1 MSRESEFRPILSASP
16 HRAPERAELL
26 DLAALLGVYAPYD
39 GSHALRVPN
48 AYAVRSSRMN
58 AELFHSVYQPSVCI
72 VAQGT
77 KTVFLGPNIYEYDA
91 QRLLVFSLELPMA
104 SQVTQASAAEPYLC
118 LKLNFDPAQVA
129 RLSGL
134 VYPHGL
140 PPIRENR
147 GVYVGDSTAGI
158 VATATRLLTLM
169 ADEGDA
175 TLIGPLV
182 VEELII
188 RLLRSSVGGR
198 IAQIGHEES
207 TVQRVA
213 KAVDWV
219 RAHFDQ
225 PMDVPVL
232 AEMVH
237 MSPSTFHEHFKSVTS
252 LSPLQFQKALRLREA
267 RRLMLTGRVDATTAS
282 RQVGYASASQFTR
295 EYGRL
300 FGLAPSRDIAQLREH
315 GPVSSAA
322 N

>member
-1 MSRESEFRPILSASP
+1 MPRDAEHRPGPRSGP
-16 HRAPERAELL
+16 P
-26 DLAALLGVYAPYD
+26 DCAALLDFAALLRTYAPYD
-39 GSHALRVPN
+39 GVHALRVPN
-48 AYAVRSSRMN
+48 ASAVRASRRN

-77 KTVFLGPNIYEYDA
+77 KSVFLGSDIYEYDA
-91 QRLLVFSLELPMA
+91 TRLLVFSLELPMA
-104 SQVTQASAAEPYLC
+104 SQVTQASAAEPYLA

-129 RLSGL
+129 ALSAR
-134 VYPHGL
+134 VYPHGR
-140 PPIRENR
+140 PPVRENR
-147 GVYVGDSTAGI
+147 GVYVGNSTASL
-158 VATATRLLTLM
+158 VETATRLLALL
-169 ADEGDA
+169 ADEHDA
-175 TLIGPLV
+175 ALIGPLV

-188 RLLRSSVGGR
+188 RLLRSGVGGR

-213 KAVDWV
+213 RAVDWV

-225 PMDVPVL
+225 PMDVPAL

-237 MSPSTFHEHFKSVTS
+237 MSPSTFHGHFKAVTS

-267 RRLMLTGRVDATTAS
+267 RRLMLSGHLDAGAAS

-300 FGLAPSRDIAQLREH
+300 FGRAPTRDIAHLREH
-315 GPVSSAA
+315 GLVSGTPH
-322 N
+322 